1 MYKVS
6 IQYINEKG
14 TDFGM
19 EMFIPK
25 AQIPCVETYKKGF
38 VEHLATK
45 WGVSQKEIKI
55 SVE

>member
-19 EMFIPK
+19 EMYIPK

-38 VEHLATK
+38 VEHLSQK
-45 WGVSQKEIKI
+45 WGVDPKEIKFL
-55 SVE
+55 VE